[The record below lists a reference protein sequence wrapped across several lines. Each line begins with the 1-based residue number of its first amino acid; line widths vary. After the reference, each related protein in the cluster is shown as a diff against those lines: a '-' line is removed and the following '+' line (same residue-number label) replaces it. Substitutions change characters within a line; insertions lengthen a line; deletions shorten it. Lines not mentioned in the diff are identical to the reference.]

1 MKYFIQPNASAKHGY
16 EFVVQDDAG
25 NETIFAM
32 NKKTGDGYIF
42 VPEQFVEPL
51 NRKLVKFTD
60 FEGKGKYEVMR
71 RDGTT
76 RQSNG
81 PKSTPA
87 PKKSLAER
95 GNILTDE
102 NDKKLW
108 QELCKKI
115 EHAELIAAAKAEL
128 DAKMAA
134 YNKLLEEAQA

>member
-60 FEGKGKYEVMR
+60 FEGKGKYEVTR
-71 RDGTT
+71 RDGAT

-81 PKSTPA
+81 AKSTPT
-87 PKKSLAER
+87 PKKTLAER
-95 GNILTDE
+95 GNVLEGD
-102 NDKKLW
+102 DKKLW

-115 EHAELIAAAKAEL
+115 ERAELIAAAKAEVE
-128 DAKMAA
+128 AKMAA